1 MATAISERLKRIH
14 QLDHIYHE
22 GLHHIELINR
32 DESER
37 RFSLKVLAL
46 RDANAA
52 LEHLV
57 SEKELHIFYLE
68 KTLQNLRSD
77 LSETKQRSSQLE
89 SGLHNQRSEIRFL
102 KADIENLNSSVN
114 LSAGALHDNA
124 TLTRELDSLRQELEQ
139 LKLQLASHEAIVAS
153 NGELR
158 RRINSMEV
166 DLENEMRSKLRAQQM
181 GDKGVISDLR
191 SKLQK
196 CENKLNAE
204 KEEKESLK
212 QELTDSRRETE
223 HQQEQVTKM
232 RSKLKELQSTLKDA
246 QMDLQQSQCELSKA
260 RETSTDLTKKPH
272 PKAPKVRL
280 PRVIMEPPISTV
292 ETCLDDMDIQTPGN
306 ENISDIRQHRRRA
319 LEHAQ
324 LGEKSKFSITP
335 FLNKTRDAT
344 EYPDLDSD
352 KSASD
357 VDSEASPEQPH
368 ARRRGPSRTTT
379 TAKARRPIAIH
390 RKPSSSSRKNTAET
404 RAVLSKPV
412 LNDPNSP
419 AKYGTKKRAQLRK
432 ATDAVRANSD
442 EENSGPDTA
451 SQKSEPKPLASTTR
465 EVDEPKATGPEADGR
480 KKKRKLLG
488 GGGKTIFDDDE
499 VGNNDRPGNQLR
511 VASAKRG
518 RAQLGS
524 VANAFA
530 APGSTFSPLKRERR
544 GANASFIG

>member
-1 MATAISERLKRIH
+1 MRIH
-14 QLDHIYHE
+14 QLDHIYRE
-22 GLHHIELINR
+22 GLHHAELINR
-32 DESER
+32 NESER

-57 SEKELHIFYLE
+57 SEKELHILYLE
-68 KTLQNLRSD
+68 KTLQKMKLD

-102 KADIENLNSSVN
+102 KANIENMNSSVKM
-114 LSAGALHDNA
+114 SAGALHDNV

-139 LKLQLASHEAIVAS
+139 LKLQLASHEATVAS

-158 RRINSMEV
+158 RRINSLEV

-181 GDKGVISDLR
+181 DDKGVISDLR

-196 CENKLNAE
+196 CENKLNTE
-204 KEEKESLK
+204 KEENENLK

-223 HQQEQVTKM
+223 HQQEHLTIM
-232 RSKLKELQSTLKDA
+232 RLKHKELQSTLKDA
-246 QMDLQQSQCELSKA
+246 QADLQQSQCELSKA
-260 RETSTDLTKKPH
+260 RETSTDLTKEPH
-272 PKAPKVRL
+272 TKAPKARL

-306 ENISDIRQHRRRA
+306 ESISDLRQHRRRA
-319 LEHAQ
+319 PEHAR

-335 FLNKTRDAT
+335 FLNKTKDAT
-344 EYPDLDSD
+344 EYPGLDSD

-368 ARRRGPSRTTT
+368 ARRRGPSRSMTTV
-379 TAKARRPIAIH
+379 KARRPMTSY
-390 RKPSSSSRKNTAET
+390 RKPSTSSRQNAAKTEAI
-404 RAVLSKPV
+404 LSKPV
-412 LNDPNSP
+412 LNGPNSP
-419 AKYGTKKRAQLRK
+419 ARYDTKKRAQLRK
-432 ATDAVRANSD
+432 TTNAVQPNSD

-451 SQKSEPKPLASTTR
+451 SQKSEPKPIASVTR
-465 EVDEPKATGPEADGR
+465 GVDEPKATEPEADGR

-499 VGNNDRPGNQLR
+499 VGSNDRHGNLLR
-511 VASAKRG
+511 VVSAKRG
-518 RAQLGS
+518 RAQLDS
-524 VANAFA
+524 VANGFA
-530 APGSTFSPLKRERR
+530 CLGSTFSPLKRERR